1 MAGGSLR
8 GSREPHFH
16 KALCSKDLSYPKT
29 VLVFALDS
37 RQVICKALGRM
48 SSLGVWGHTGWPN
61 DVIGDGALGHMVPTG
76 SLQGLE
82 TKAQP
87 CRQSVMSM

>member
-29 VLVFALDS
+29 VPVFALDS
-37 RQVICKALGRM
+37 REVICKALGRM
-48 SSLGVWGHTGWPN
+48 SFHLGS
-61 DVIGDGALGHMVPTG
+61 GDTLD
-76 SLQGLE
+76 GLMM
-82 TKAQP
+82 A
-87 CRQSVMSM
+87 